1 MEFEKL
7 GKREKRNWK
16 IETTPGQDM
25 MWESGPH
32 LEEDEEVGG
41 LDMFDEEKN
50 VEFLSYDG
58 YEVRYERD
66 AIVFRYSFC
75 DAVRMAP
82 ELKIDLRRYRQLAT
96 ELATLSSSSSD
107 PTHTLRRKVHI
118 FFLYFYHFQ
127 IK

>member
-1 MEFEKL
+1 
-7 GKREKRNWK
+7 
-16 IETTPGQDM
+16 

-96 ELATLSSSSSD
+96 ELAALSSSGD

-118 FFLYFYHFQ
+118 FIFIFIFNK